1 MTCIA
6 TSLGRLFFGLHKP
19 QPLWISSDLSDLMEQ
34 APLSPASEMEVDD
47 RDEYDR
53 MLEDEDEY
61 PDGFWEGVDELEQ
74 QYCAIVSDHFRI
86 F

>member
-1 MTCIA
+1 
-6 TSLGRLFFGLHKP
+6 
-19 QPLWISSDLSDLMEQ
+19 MEQ

>member
-1 MTCIA
+1 
-6 TSLGRLFFGLHKP
+6 
-19 QPLWISSDLSDLMEQ
+19 MEQ

-86 F
+86 FWSFLFLKYSETILWAQLGQDMTPV